1 MIWYPLVNIEKTS
14 RNDGKSPFYSWE
26 NQRFLWAT
34 FNNIKVFVITRGYFL
49 VKHEQPQ
56 SLQLAQCSGQN
67 PTLPPDTWHVQ
78 LKSPRNVLVSP
89 PIWKTQT
96 IIYFTATKNI
106 THIPD
111 VPLDNHMLRSPNE
124 LRILSHGLKLQSVFS
139 RQKMPHIGANS
150 PIFGSERTATTSS
163 KPEIG
168 SLNHLAVKVHMF
180 SAKLTWRKTIYK
192 WPENGKNCDV
202 QRFSSSLC

>member
-1 MIWYPLVNIEKTS
+1 MIWYPLVNIQKTS

-139 RQKMPHIGANS
+139 AKKCHTLGRIPPSLDPKELLQHPPSQKSKSQPS
-150 PIFGSERTATTSS
+150 RSESS
-163 KPEIG
+163 Y
-168 SLNHLAVKVHMF
+168 V
-180 SAKLTWRKTIYK
+180 
-192 WPENGKNCDV
+192 
-202 QRFSSSLC
+202 LC